1 MVLRDHFP
9 PKSSW
14 PWNTLVN
21 TLHNLQPPGLEML
34 VTSSEISLVWFCSL
48 LSMRVWWLF
57 IEWALT
63 ITERDQFLSSQ
74 EFGKADILWTKWYL
88 NMYHSVANP
97 LFHLRG
103 HSCRHPIRW
112 MDSIFFTVC
121 LMKKLSGIFYL
132 WVMMGNEWILMSS
145 VGHQLKTGISVEIW
159 S

>member
-48 LSMRVWWLF
+48 LSMRVWCLF

-88 NMYHSVANP
+88 NMYHSVTNP
-97 LFHLRG
+97 LSHLLG
-103 HSCRHPIRW
+103 HSHFVLTHPTIPFWLMREAKGGTLFC
-112 MDSIFFTVC
+112 IFLSVFRVC
-121 LMKKLSGIFYL
+121 
-132 WVMMGNEWILMSS
+132 
-145 VGHQLKTGISVEIW
+145 
-159 S
+159 